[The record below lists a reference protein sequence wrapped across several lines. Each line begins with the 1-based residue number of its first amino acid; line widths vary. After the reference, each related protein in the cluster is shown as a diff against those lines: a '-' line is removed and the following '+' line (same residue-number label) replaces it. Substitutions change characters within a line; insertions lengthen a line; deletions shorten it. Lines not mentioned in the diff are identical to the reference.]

1 MMILVTGGGTEREE
15 SPRRGAYWGL
25 FTGSVYRY
33 LANP

>member
-1 MMILVTGGGTEREE
+1 MMILVTGGRTEREE

>member
-1 MMILVTGGGTEREE
+1 MMILVTGGARSGKSRHA
-15 SPRRGAYWGL
+15 GAYWGL